1 MLVAILFTI
10 GFVCM
15 SLESFGV
22 ATAFFAASVL
32 ILRYA

>member
-1 MLVAILFTI
+1 MLGAILFTI

-15 SLESFGV
+15 SLESLGV

-32 ILRYA
+32 ILRFA